1 MKIIRLLLLTFLVGQ
16 ATACEQETP
25 RSAPNIFQ
33 PQLMAIVVENLEQ
46 SLTWYTQVLEGTL
59 ERPIDSFPDYGLR
72 IAFLQVG
79 EFHLEL
85 IESKTSI
92 QPADLL
98 PNTDTYMGGWFKIG
112 FTLSDI
118 EAKYE
123 QLKAI
128 EGIDFVT
135 GIGVLPETNLPINW
149 PTQFFLL
156 KDPDGNYVQFFDGGA
171 GKEPTPWLFMNTV
184 KELPN
189 AISWYTQH
197 LGLTHQETVG
207 DPGNRRA
214 ILSHDNFVLE
224 LFEPATVLTQAIPGD
239 SMAIGFTKLAFGLN
253 TFDTLTAQFQRENIE
268 IVYGPEVSDSPW
280 ASQYLIVKDAEGNYV
295 QLFNIKEGLQ

>member
-1 MKIIRLLLLTFLVGQ
+1 MKIIRLLLLTFLVSQ
-16 ATACEQETP
+16 ATACEQEAP
-25 RSAPNIFQ
+25 SSMPNIFQ

-46 SLTWYTQVLEGTL
+46 SLNWYAQVLEGTL

-98 PNTDTYMGGWFKIG
+98 PNTDAYLGGWFKMG
-112 FTLSDI
+112 FMLSDI
-118 EAKYE
+118 KTKYD
-123 QLKAI
+123 QLK
-128 EGIDFVT
+128 GIDALDFVT
-135 GIGVLPETNLPINW
+135 GIGELPASNLPITW

-171 GKEPTPWLFMNTV
+171 EKEPTPWLFMNTV
-184 KELPN
+184 KDLPN

-197 LGLTHQETVG
+197 FGFTHQETVG

-224 LFEPATVLTQAIPGD
+224 LFEPTTVVTNAIPGD
-239 SMAIGFTKLAFGLN
+239 SMTIGFTKLAFGLN
-253 TFDTLTAQFQRENIE
+253 TFDTLTANLHRDNIP
-268 IVYGPEVSDSPW
+268 IVYGPEASDSPW
-280 ASQYLIVKDAEGNYV
+280 ASQYIILKDVEGNWV
-295 QLFNIKEGLQ
+295 QLFDIKQQLK